1 MRFLLL
7 LAFIPFISTS
17 QVIGSDNHGFQ
28 IKLESE
34 VNTDKATAYQQ
45 LLNISQ
51 WWDAEHTWF
60 GSAEKLTIDAN
71 VGGCFCE
78 IDGDKQA
85 MHMTVSYIDPNNEIR
100 MTGGLGPLHLMGI
113 QGGMSWKFET
123 IAPARTKIIF
133 HYQASGYVNGGLTKL
148 APFVDKVQRL
158 QMSRLTELLNTG
170 KIVKQKPTQ

>member
-1 MRFLLL
+1 MRFLLIL
-7 LAFIPFISTS
+7 LFTPFIGFT
-17 QVIGSDNHGFQ
+17 QVVGSDNHGFQ

-60 GSAEKLTIDAN
+60 GDAEKLSIDAN
-71 VGGCFCE
+71 IGGCFCE
-78 IDGDKQA
+78 INGDKQA
-85 MHMTVSYIDPNNEIR
+85 LHMTVSYIDPNNEIR

-113 QGGMSWKFET
+113 QGGMSWSFEA
-123 IAPARTKIIF
+123 IDAMHTKIIF

-148 APFVDKVQRL
+148 APIVDKVQRL
-158 QMSRLTELLNTG
+158 QLARLTELLNTG
-170 KIVKQKPTQ
+170 KLVKKKPAQ